1 MKLIKSMEVLSRID
15 VGKFA
20 LFISIMSLF
29 FAVSMG
35 ETKCLSASSCSVGD
49 DEVFEGNLEVRSTN
63 PVGTVLKSTT
73 TSNQKTLE
81 LPDADGRLLS
91 VPTSLLPFGADQF
104 LKTDGSGVLTM
115 EALDVK
121 TVNIDGSQGTNGQF
135 LKTDG
140 TSNGVSWS
148 DIPDTN
154 ETTFDS
160 SNGTSGQILQVN
172 ASGSLSYNTLELD
185 DINLTGSPSQ
195 NDEVRVDIN
204 GKLETYTPN
213 PVNINETTFD
223 SSNGTL
229 DQYLRV
235 NGSNSLSYDTLELDD
250 ITLTGATQGDSVRVD
265 ANGKLE
271 TYTASGGNSGLTRVA
286 WGSGQ
291 KVRPTNTST
300 ANGFVICWNGSANG
314 KTFTTSPTGVN
325 IGSLPYALDEDKR
338 YKLVW
343 EFNNTTSYSQ
353 GYNPFIKYR
362 AIETDCHDDT
372 NGHEQLGNQIFGTDQ
387 NITDMNY
394 QQWYSPYNNYLNAHT
409 SSTYYDSDWGTMTS
423 FNQEGNG
430 FTDQQGWCYPM
441 GSNIPNYNAN
451 YPLAMAN
458 SWKAEHN
465 FVKIGEVPG
474 LFGGNYFGLYPITT
488 QYGGAFDGF
497 GAVDEFKIRNVV
509 GQKYAGNNYISN
521 GTHYKSEGT
530 CFHKKP
536 NFYFSY
542 LKGLYIEVPSFNYAG
557 YGTNGG
563 QNNSPTGEFYIEW
576 SLYEYDE
583 EF

>member
-49 DEVFEGNLEVRSTN
+49 DEVFEGNFEIRSMN

-121 TVNIDGSQGTNGQF
+121 TVNIDGSQGNNGQF

-172 ASGSLSYNTLELD
+172 ASGSLSYN
-185 DINLTGSPSQ
+185 
-195 NDEVRVDIN
+195 
-204 GKLETYTPN
+204 
-213 PVNINETTFD
+213 
-223 SSNGTL
+223 
-229 DQYLRV
+229 
-235 NGSNSLSYDTLELDD
+235 TLELDD

-441 GSNIPNYNAN
+441 GTNIPNYNTN

-474 LFGGNYFGLYPITT
+474 NFGGNYFGLYPITT

-497 GAVDEFKIRNVV
+497 GAVDEFKIRNVA
-509 GQKYAGNNYISN
+509 GQHYAGNSYISN